1 MQGIIQVSEAGC
13 CVNRIYSIL
22 LISIGSTLTRLIPL
36 RPNWLKD
43 ERACKPPSV
52 CHRSAVPGGC
62 LARCKAQNE
71 LKGHLL
77 CRALYAAAYHSMRC
91 SMGPL
96 NPSSIL
102 LRVDDIAA

>member
-1 MQGIIQVSEAGC
+1 MQGIIQISEAGC
-13 CVNRIYSIL
+13 CVNRIYF
-22 LISIGSTLTRLIPL
+22 
-36 RPNWLKD
+36 NWLRD
-43 ERACKPPSV
+43 ERACKPSSV
-52 CHRSAVPGGC
+52 CHRSAVPNGC

-91 SMGPL
+91 SMGSL

-102 LRVDDIAA
+102 LRVDDIAALRTADLSV